1 MGKILSIWFLFRGSH
16 VKERLINGFGCAKMA
31 A

>member
-1 MGKILSIWFLFRGSH
+1 MRSSPTLPPIKSRHF
-16 VKERLINGFGCAKMA
+16 KERLINGFGCAKMA